1 MGVPGRIMLM
11 SNGYTRV
18 HTVELL
24 SDKARESERSG
35 SGDGQNVAETLLDA
49 VYQSSAPGMSRCV
62 VYFGSKH
69 YVKDYIPLSIKY
81 DKEFISYDDG
91 DGYVRYAFCDA
102 MIGGEQCDFDFG
114 YLQDEDGEVKMFVKQ
129 DGSMARLGFETRPQ
143 SEELEPVAAW
153 SRNNFI
159 YLVMN
164 TPSDDMLATV
174 APRDRLPLT
183 SPNGGRAFG
192 SMSLWKIPIGE
203 GRIERT
209 DLTTPM
215 DGWCVSVIPNADDGR
230 PGVMI
235 INMDPHA
242 LRETEPRDFSS
253 LIEAMRNVTSF
264 RREVEVPIGVSVYDP
279 EDKSFTRISLDGHVG
294 WGIGSVELINDNN
307 IPDDVANLQMDNI
320 GVGILVYQTEE
331 SEMAHTFEKMLND
344 ESLCAADDADEQKD
358 D

>member
-1 MGVPGRIMLM
+1 M
-11 SNGYTRV
+11 SSGYTRV
-18 HTVELL
+18 HQVDLL
-24 SDKARESERSG
+24 SEQAQEQQRLGKARRA
-35 SGDGQNVAETLLDA
+35 GDQNAAEALLDA
-49 VYQSSAPGMSRCV
+49 VYKSGSSGMSRCV

-69 YVKDYIPLSIKY
+69 YAKDYIPLSIRY

-91 DGYVRYAFCDA
+91 DGYIRYAFCDA

-129 DGSMARLGFETRPQ
+129 DGMTSRLGFVTRPQ
-143 SEELEPVAAW
+143 FEELEPVAAW

-215 DGWCVSVIPNADDGR
+215 DGWCVSVIPNADNGR

-235 INMDPHA
+235 INMDPHT
-242 LRETEPRDFSS
+242 LRESVPRDFNS
-253 LIEAMRNVTSF
+253 LIEAMRSVTTF

-279 EDKSFTRISLDGHVG
+279 EEKSFTRISLDGHVD
-294 WGIGSVELINDNN
+294 WGIGSVELIDEAGM
-307 IPDDVANLQMDNI
+307 PEDVADLAMDDI
-320 GVGILVYQTEE
+320 GVGVLVYQTEE
-331 SEMAHTFEKMLND
+331 FEMAHALSDMLDD
-344 ESLCAADDADEQKD
+344 EIAEGDEHEASEQPEE
-358 D
+358 